1 MVGREPR
8 EVHVRTVYLV
18 IVLGFLRRLLRRVL
32 EPAWKNPVPGWRCE
46 DACLCMSYRGKWCY
60 WLGPW
65 SLTRDLFDGFSSLLD
80 EHSDRLPSGM
90 RFELRRGG
98 RGGLPDKNDF
108 FRGRGLGVKLL
119 LEANRVCADIIDAYT
134 EWVYGR
140 MKEFGQ

>member
-1 MVGREPR
+1 MMIPADIRVF
-8 EVHVRTVYLV
+8 VYIGV
-18 IVLGFLRRLLRRVL
+18 VLGFSRRLLRRVL
-32 EPAWKNPVPGWRCE
+32 EPIWKNPVTGGRCE

-65 SLTRDLFDGFSSLLD
+65 SLSRDAFDRFGSLLD
-80 EHSDRLPSGM
+80 EHSGRLPSGM

-108 FRGRGLGVKLL
+108 FRDSGLGVKLL
-119 LEANRVCADIIDAYT
+119 LEASRVYADILNAYT
-134 EWVYGR
+134 EWVSVR